1 MLLVNAVN
9 TEGRPLEIF
18 VKDGRIAAVGQELE
32 ALAGDNETV
41 VDAGGLTVLPAFVD
55 LHCHWRTPGFE
66 YKEDVETG
74 SRAAAAGGYTFVNL
88 MPNTK
93 PVCSSAAQAMQVEQ
107 KAAEV
112 GLCDVNQTVSIT
124 ENFDGVSI
132 DHLKT
137 LPAGVKFITE
147 DGHGVQDNATMA
159 KAFAICTQKDI
170 TVMSHAEDMEI
181 SPWDYRLAED
191 IETVRNCWL
200 SEYYQTKLHMC
211 HVSTRGALDAIQMA
225 KLRGAPVTC
234 EVTPHHLWFTNDT
247 CDYRVNPP
255 IRTADDV
262 QALVD
267 GIRTGIVDAIATDH
281 APHSEEDKLKGMS
294 GMVGSETAFGVCYT
308 KLCKQEGLPLE
319 VLVHLMSTRPAE
331 ILGLAKGQLEPGYD
345 ADMVLAGNTARKNKG
360 GLAFA
365 LNGQVVGELP
375 LPVAGLMSTESAEA
389 VEEKL
394 QALKAALKAHGI
406 SEDIDAFM
414 TLAFVSLPVI
424 PKLRLNTYGIVDV
437 DAQQIV
443 PAVF

>member
-9 TEGRPLEIF
+9 TEGRSLEIF
-18 VKDGRIAAVGQELE
+18 VKDGKIAAVGQELE
-32 ALAGDNETV
+32 ALAGENETV
-41 VDAGGLTVLPAFVD
+41 IDAGGLTVLPAFVD

-66 YKEDVETG
+66 YKED
-74 SRAAAAGGYTFVNL
+74 
-88 MPNTK
+88 
-93 PVCSSAAQAMQVEQ
+93 SAAQAMQVEQ

-124 ENFDGVSI
+124 ENFDGKSI
-132 DHLKT
+132 DHLKN
-137 LPAGVKFITE
+137 LPASVKFITE

-159 KAFAICTQKDI
+159 RAFAICTQKDI

-200 SEYYQTKLHMC
+200 SEYYQTRLHMC

-234 EVTPHHLWFTNDT
+234 EVTPHHLWFTNDV

-281 APHSEEDKLKGMS
+281 APHSEEDKLKGMA

-308 KLCKQEGLPLE
+308 KLCKQENLPLE

-345 ADMVLAGNTARKNKG
+345 ADFVLVDLDTPYTVDKDKLHSKSHNTPFDGAQLYGKVCATIKG
-360 GLAFA
+360 GKLTY
-365 LNGQVVGELP
+365 Q
-375 LPVAGLMSTESAEA
+375 AE
-389 VEEKL
+389 E
-394 QALKAALKAHGI
+394 
-406 SEDIDAFM
+406 
-414 TLAFVSLPVI
+414 
-424 PKLRLNTYGIVDV
+424 
-437 DAQQIV
+437 
-443 PAVF
+443 

>member
-1 MLLVNAVN
+1 MLLINAVN
-9 TEGRPLEIF
+9 AEGRPVELY
-18 VKDGRIAAVGQELE
+18 VKDGKIAAVGQDLA
-32 ALAGDNETV
+32 ALAGENETV
-41 VDAGGLTVLPAFVD
+41 LDAGGLTVLPAFVD

-66 YKEDVETG
+66 YKEDIETG

-93 PVCSSAAQAMQVEQ
+93 PVCSSAAQAAMVEQ

-124 ENFDGVSI
+124 EDFDGKTI

-137 LPAGVKFITE
+137 LPASVKFITE

-159 KAFAICTQKDI
+159 RAFAICTQRDI

-200 SEYYQTKLHMC
+200 SEYYQTRLHMC
-211 HVSTRGALDAIQMA
+211 HVSTRGAIEAIQMA

-262 QALVD
+262 QALID
-267 GIRTGIVDAIATDH
+267 AIRSGVVDAIATDH
-281 APHSEEDKLKGMS
+281 APHSEEDKLKGMA

-308 KLCKQEGLPLE
+308 KLCKEEGLPLE
-319 VLVHLMSTRPAE
+319 LLSHLMSTRPAE

-345 ADMVLAGNTARKNKG
+345 ADFVLVDLDTPYTVDKNKLHSKSHNCPFDG
-360 GLAFA
+360 AQLYGRVCATVK
-365 LNGQVVGELP
+365 GGELIYQ
-375 LPVAGLMSTESAEA
+375 AE
-389 VEEKL
+389 E
-394 QALKAALKAHGI
+394 
-406 SEDIDAFM
+406 
-414 TLAFVSLPVI
+414 
-424 PKLRLNTYGIVDV
+424 
-437 DAQQIV
+437 
-443 PAVF
+443 